1 MTTEVISKKAL
12 WAEFDKV
19 FDLTDKNDQ
28 YVHVIITFWRDILEN
43 VNVFDSLQLA
53 ERHIDLLP
61 EDFRTDIGDSE
72 VRYEADGTGYR
83 HFVIKM
89 NETDED
95 QGVTQ

>member
-1 MTTEVISKKAL
+1 MTTEVISKKDL

-28 YVHVIITFWRDILEN
+28 YVHVIITFWRDNVEN
-43 VNVFDSLQLA
+43 VSVFDSLQLA

-61 EDFRTDIGDSE
+61 EGFERDIGDHE
-72 VRYEADGTGYR
+72 TYQEMEGTGYR

-89 NETDED
+89 NETDEQ
-95 QGVTQ
+95 QGATQ

>member
-1 MTTEVISKKAL
+1 MTEEIISKKDL

-28 YVHVIITFWRDILEN
+28 YVHVIITFWQESIEN
-43 VNVFDSLQLA
+43 ISVFDSLQLA
-53 ERHIDLLP
+53 ERYIDFLP
-61 EDFRTDIGDSE
+61 EGFERDIGDHE
-72 VRYEADGTGYR
+72 TYQEMEGTGYR

-89 NETDED
+89 NETDEQ

>member
-1 MTTEVISKKAL
+1 MKYEVVSKKDL

-28 YVHVIITFWRDILEN
+28 YVHVIITFWRDNVEN
-43 VNVFDSLQLA
+43 VSVFDSLQLA

-72 VRYEADGTGYR
+72 VRHEEEGTGYR

-89 NETDED
+89 NETDEE
-95 QGVTQ
+95 QGATQ